1 VQNGFEL
8 RKKFLI
14 HLLQYHANEVEDN
27 IPDVIRRY
35 LRHVKGEWL
44 NN

>member
-1 VQNGFEL
+1 VQDGYEL

-14 HLLQYHANEVEDN
+14 NLLKYYANEVEDN
-27 IPDVIRRY
+27 IPDVIRGY
-35 LRHVKGEWL
+35 LRRVKGGWL